1 MLSGGTSMFRKLIV
15 CTAFT
20 TIAST
25 AHAQLVTGPTKP
37 LSFGVAAGAAVPT
50 SDLSDFTNTGY
61 NTTAML
67 GLNTPSL
74 PFNFRI
80 DGTYNNFGDKYDNGS
95 LHSTSMTGNL
105 VFTLPT
111 PSTVHPYLIGGIGVY
126 GIGISDSQD
135 GYSSGTSTDF
145 GFNVGGGVAIPLSG
159 FNAFIE
165 ARYNRISTGNGGS
178 LQFVPVVFGVM
189 F

>member
-1 MLSGGTSMFRKLIV
+1 MFRKLVV
-15 CTAFT
+15 CAAFT

-37 LSFGVAAGAAVPT
+37 LSFGIAAGAAVPI

-61 NTTAML
+61 NGTL
-67 GLNTPSL
+67 IVGLNTPSL
-74 PFNFRI
+74 PFNFRF
-80 DGTYNNFGDKYDNGS
+80 DGSYNNFGDKYDNGS
-95 LHSTSMTGNL
+95 LHTTSVTGNI
-105 VFTLPT
+105 VYTLPT
-111 PSTVHPYLIGGIGVY
+111 PSTVRPYLIGGIGLY
-126 GIGISDSQD
+126 STGISDDQS

-145 GFNVGGGVAIPLSG
+145 GFNVGGGVTIPLSG

-165 ARYNRISTGNGGS
+165 ARYNQVSARGGS
-178 LQFVPVVFGVM
+178 IQFVPIVFGVT

>member
-1 MLSGGTSMFRKLIV
+1 MFRQLFV
-15 CTAFT
+15 CAAFT

-25 AHAQLVTGPTKP
+25 AQAQLVTGPALTKP
-37 LSFGVAAGAAVPT
+37 LSFGIAAGAAVPT

-61 NTTAML
+61 NGTLML

-80 DGTYNNFGDKYDNGS
+80 DGAYNDFGDKYDNKS
-95 LHSTSMTGNL
+95 LHTTSLTGNL
-105 VFTLPT
+105 VYTFSTT
-111 PSTVHPYLIGGIGVY
+111 STVRPYVIGGIGLYSTGVSTDQ
-126 GIGISDSQD
+126 GS
-135 GYSSGTSTDF
+135 YSSGTTTDF
-145 GFNVGGGVAIPLSG
+145 GFNVGGGVTIPLNG

-165 ARYNRISTGNGGS
+165 ARYNRISASGGS
-178 LQFVPVVFGVM
+178 LQFVPVTFGVM

>member
-1 MLSGGTSMFRKLIV
+1 MYRKMVLCAALTSL
-15 CTAFT
+15 
-20 TIAST
+20 AST
-25 AHAQLVTGPTKP
+25 ARAQLVSTPTKP

-61 NTTAML
+61 NGTLIL
-67 GLNTPSL
+67 GLNTPTL

-80 DGTYNNFGDKYDNGS
+80 DAAYNNFGDKYDNGS
-95 LHSTSMTGNL
+95 LHTTSVTGNV

-111 PSTVHPYLIGGIGVY
+111 PSTVRPYLIGGVGVY
-126 GIGISDSQD
+126 STGINDDQD

-145 GFNVGGGVAIPLSG
+145 GFNVGGGVTIPLSG

-165 ARYNRISTGNGGS
+165 ARYNRVSTGGGNT
-178 LQFVPVVFGVM
+178 LQFVPIVFGVM